1 MTILYS
7 ILGVY
12 AALCILAVIMY
23 LPKIRQYFSAF
34 RKPKHIIAKEKRR
47 ISLVIP
53 ARNESAIIPDLLD
66 SIAKQDYDKDYFSVN
81 IIVKEPTDPTIGIA
95 KKFGANVFVVS
106 DQNCKGAALDG
117 YFHAIRKEEFERHEA
132 FVVVDADAVLA
143 PNYITELNNAL
154 EYDKDIYNTRKLIKN
169 YLGDRKTRSFWCNL
183 SALTYPIID
192 DLGNAYRG
200 KKNIPL
206 NLCGQGLMVRKR
218 AIEKLGGWPYRSMT
232 EDYELRMDGYLKDL
246 TGMYYPYA
254 EIYSEEAV
262 SHKEVYTR
270 RMRWLTGYSQCDK
283 KYMRDIKKKIK
294 TEKSSFALTYDMLCY
309 KIAPALFFVATV
321 LTMFCGCLL
330 TWSYSSLQIEAWIY
344 LFCIPFAVLYLTLF
358 LYTLMAMWC
367 YRDVFKKITFGEKL
381 AILFFHPFYLLQYV
395 PIYVKSRF
403 KAVKGFEWKQ
413 TERVIYEKKA

>member
-1 MTILYS
+1 MTIIYS
-7 ILGVY
+7 IFGVY
-12 AALCILAVIMY
+12 AGLCILAFILY

-34 RKPKHIIAKEKRR
+34 RKPKHLIATEKRR
-47 ISLVIP
+47 ISIVIP

-66 SIAKQDYDKDYFSVN
+66 SIAKQDYDKNYFDVN

-95 KKFGANVFVVS
+95 EKYGANVFIVS

-117 YFHAIRKEEFERHEA
+117 YFHQLTEERFNGYDA
-132 FVVVDADAVLA
+132 FVIVDADAVLTE
-143 PNYITELNNAL
+143 NYISELNNAL

-200 KKNIPL
+200 KRNIPL
-206 NLCGQGLMVRKR
+206 NLCGQGLMVRRR
-218 AIEKLGGWPYRSMT
+218 AIKKLGGWPYRSMT
-232 EDYELRMDGYLKDL
+232 EDYEMRMDGYLKGF

-254 EIYSEEAV
+254 QLYSEEAV
-262 SHKEVYTR
+262 SYKEVNTR

-283 KYMRDIKKKIK
+283 KYMHDIHKKIK
-294 TEKSSFALTYDMLCY
+294 HEKPSLALRYDMLCY
-309 KIAPALFFVATV
+309 KLSPALFFAATV
-321 LTMFCGCLL
+321 LTIFCGCLL
-330 TWSYSSLQIEAWIY
+330 TWSYPSLQIEAWIS
-344 LFCIPFAVLYLTLF
+344 LVCIPFAFTYMLLF
-358 LYTLMAMWC
+358 VYTIAAMLC
-367 YRDVFKKITFGEKL
+367 YRDVFSKISFREKL
-381 AILFFHPFYLLQYV
+381 ALLFYHPFYLLQYV
-395 PIYVKSRF
+395 PIYIKSRF